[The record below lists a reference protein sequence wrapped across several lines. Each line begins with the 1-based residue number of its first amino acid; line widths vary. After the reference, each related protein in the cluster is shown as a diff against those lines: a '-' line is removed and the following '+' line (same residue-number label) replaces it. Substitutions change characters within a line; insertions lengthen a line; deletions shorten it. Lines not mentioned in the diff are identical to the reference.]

1 MFFNNVFWFYS
12 MLGGWSTW
20 QWAFFSIPHHFS
32 GLLTLLRPQDLYLYS
47 IMFFDFIQYWV
58 DGYLAMGIFFIPHSF
73 SGLSTLLRPLH
84 QYEKF
89 QIDAIP
95 PSVQVKCIT
104 WNSNFESCLLF
115 MYYVWNAFFE
125 CMTSHYVSVCI
136 LYEINVLVSL
146 HNFSFSVDVKN
157 RYQACVVHGELIKW
171 KMWPLC
177 SAHRDAFCKF
187 PFHLIYHSGKFVT
200 YFAPTVHCVT
210 TMAVINP
217 PERKLAKRISVQ
229 CLKIF
234 LQIHES
240 YRLLVFLFRYIEF
253 IHSRNYTNSW
263 LIFRI

>member
-1 MFFNNVFWFYS
+1 MV
-12 MLGGWSTW
+12 TW
-20 QWAFFSIPHHFS
+20 QWAF
-32 GLLTLLRPQDLYLYS
+32 
-47 IMFFDFIQYWV
+47 
-58 DGYLAMGIFFIPHSF
+58 FFIPHSF

-171 KMWPLC
+171 KMWPLQC
-177 SAHRDAFCKF
+177 TQRCVLQVSFPLNLPQWEICYLFCPYRPLCYYYGSNKSTRKETGET
-187 PFHLIYHSGKFVT
+187 HL
-200 YFAPTVHCVT
+200 C
-210 TMAVINP
+210 AVSENISTDTW
-217 PERKLAKRISVQ
+217 KLQTFSFSI
-229 CLKIF
+229 
-234 LQIHES
+234 
-240 YRLLVFLFRYIEF
+240 
-253 IHSRNYTNSW
+253 
-263 LIFRI
+263 